1 MSMDE
6 HEEKFENYLRG
17 FQPRRPRA
25 LAFPQTAAPTWIRRL
40 AAATILAIAFLSSM
54 WFLSHSPSSMRV
66 EVVAKKQNGP
76 SPEEFEKNNLSLV
89 PLTRLALEDSA
100 RLDVTL
106 TNASRNVLP
115 DPRRNDNALRSLA
128 KE

>member
-1 MSMDE
+1 MDR

-25 LAFPQTAAPTWIRRL
+25 LAFPQTGAPAWIRRL
-40 AAATILAIAFLSSM
+40 AAASIVAIAITSSILFLSRR
-54 WFLSHSPSSMRV
+54 PGSMRV

-76 SPEEFEKNNLSLV
+76 SPEEFETNNLSLV

-100 RLDVTL
+100 RLDLAL

-115 DPRRNDNALRSLA
+115 DPRRNDSALRSLA

>member
-1 MSMDE
+1 MTMDE
-6 HEEKFENYLRG
+6 REEKFESYLRG

-25 LAFPQTAAPTWIRRL
+25 LPFPQTAAPAWIWRL

-54 WFLSHSPSSMRV
+54 WFLSHGLSSTRI
-66 EVVAKKQNGP
+66 EVVATKQNGP
-76 SPEEFEKNNLSLV
+76 SPEEFETKNLSLV
-89 PLTRLALEDSA
+89 PLTRLALGDSA
-100 RLDVTL
+100 RLDVAL

-115 DPRRNDNALRSLA
+115 DLRRNDSALRLLA

>member
-1 MSMDE
+1 MDGQ
-6 HEEKFENYLRG
+6 EEKFESYLRG

-25 LAFPQTAAPTWIRRL
+25 LPFPQAAAAVWIRRL
-40 AAATILAIAFLSSM
+40 AAAAILTIATVSSIWFVSRRPGATIVAGTAKNQSDLS
-54 WFLSHSPSSMRV
+54 P
-66 EVVAKKQNGP
+66 A
-76 SPEEFEKNNLSLV
+76 EFEPNTLSLV

-100 RLDVTL
+100 RLDVAL